1 MVFKL
6 IVRIMN
12 GPLMVQRCLLKAKI
26 LSEGGTFT
34 IQVGRWVIYL
44 LPSEIVHS
52 MVLCKG
58 RLFIGVVRNKGCH
71 LKLKSIRFL
80 SRCGRIWV
88 IAFIRGIH

>member
-1 MVFKL
+1 
-6 IVRIMN
+6 MN

-44 LPSEIVHS
+44 LPSEIVQS

-58 RLFIGVVRNKGCH
+58 SLFIGVMREKGCH

-80 SRCGRIWV
+80 SRRGRIWV